1 MQKSQLTIGLD
12 LGDRRSHL
20 CVLDDRGEVLSRT
33 DVATTRPGI
42 TKVFREY
49 AGATVVMEA
58 GTHSR
63 WVSALLSQLELRT
76 LVADARQVRLIYGSN
91 NKTDAFDAEKLARL
105 ARVDERLLNPIQ
117 HRSEQAQ
124 ADLAVVKA
132 RDVLVAARKD
142 LINHVRAAVKGMGE
156 RLPACDADS
165 FARKAKD
172 HVPELL
178 APALSHLIAALEEL
192 TRRIKDVERVIER
205 MAAVAYPETA
215 RLSQVPGVGPITA
228 LTFVLTIEDKGR
240 FRDPRSVGAFLGLV
254 PRRDQSGER
263 DPRLGITKAGNH
275 YLRRL
280 LVNCAHYIV
289 GPFGPECDLKRFS
302 LRICPAGDVA
312 RRKRAVVAVARKLS
326 VLLYRLW
333 QTGDEYQPNL
343 LLAKAA

>member
-1 MQKSQLTIGLD
+1 MQKPHVTIGLD
-12 LGDRRSHL
+12 LGDRRSHV
-20 CVLDDRGEVLSRT
+20 CVLDRNGEVVTRT
-33 DVATTRPGI
+33 DIGTTRPSM
-42 TKVFREY
+42 TKFFRGF

-63 WVSALLSQLELRT
+63 WVSALIEQLDLRA
-76 LVADARQVRLIYGSN
+76 LVADVRQVRLIYGSN

-132 RDVLVAARKD
+132 RDVLVATRKD
-142 LINHVRAAVKGMGE
+142 VINHVRAAVKCMGE
-156 RLPACDADS
+156 RLPSCDADG
-165 FARKAKD
+165 FARKVKD
-172 HVPELL
+172 HVPEVL
-178 APALSHLIAALEEL
+178 APALSHLIGALDEM
-192 TRRIKDVERVIER
+192 TRRIKDIERVLER

-215 RLSQVPGVGPITA
+215 RLAQVPGVGPITA
-228 LTFVLTIEDKGR
+228 LTFVLTIEDKER
-240 FRDPRSVGAFLGLV
+240 FKNPRSVGAFLGLV

-263 DPRLGITKAGNH
+263 DPRLGITKAGNG

-289 GPFGPECDLKRFS
+289 GPFGPECDMKRFS
-302 LRICPAGDVA
+302 LRVCPAGDRA
-312 RRKRAVVAVARKLS
+312 RKKRAVVAVARKLS

-333 QTGDEYQPNL
+333 QTGDEYEPNR
-343 LLAKAA
+343 LLAKPA